1 MPGPRNLGLTLVLG
15 LLLAGATATPASP
28 QDSPNNSPA
37 GIEFFENRIRPVLT
51 DKCNVC
57 HSGDRPQGNLRLDF
71 RGGWQQGGKSGPAII
86 PGQPDNSPLILALRH
101 EGAAS
106 PMPLGSGKLD
116 PEVVKAFEDWVRMG
130 APDPR
135 NQPSAAPKAAKTWS
149 EIFEERSHWWSL
161 QPVARPTLPEVRQ
174 TQWSDQPIDRFVL
187 ARLESEGLAPA
198 PQTDRHIL
206 FRRLSFTLTGLPPTP
221 AEIATF
227 LNDQQPGAYER
238 AVDRLL
244 ASPHFG
250 ERWARHWMDV
260 VRYSDTYG
268 YEWDIP
274 AKGAWRYRDYLIRAF
289 NQDVPY
295 DQLTREQIAGDLLS
309 DPRINHDEQTNES
322 LIGPMFYQMGEK
334 RHGDSLQFN
343 GISQEMLNNKI
354 DAFSKAFQAM
364 TVACARCHDHKLD
377 AISQKDYYAL
387 AGVFMS
393 SRWVTNTLD
402 TGERNRHT
410 LDQLASLKPR
420 LREAVSQWWLEDAVN
435 IPRYLHAALACINGD
450 PRAAELAQG
459 LDPLRLA
466 AWDEAVADADAATD
480 PPLENPIYPWVQL
493 NRVARQDETVSS
505 VWRRLAQDYTQAS
518 RERTESNAREFQVI
532 ADFSKGVPDDWSTD
546 GVGLRQVRNG
556 DFAVALDG
564 RKAIKILLP
573 AGLYT
578 NSLSPRLN
586 GAIRTPYLNHTGRA
600 QLSMQVAGGDF
611 SAHRLIVDNAFLTE
625 RQQYLKA
632 PQPYWVRLSTTA
644 AAKTN
649 RPQTE
654 VEAGESRIYVEIA
667 TKTSNPNFPP
677 RVNLGGKCTEEQARD
692 PRSWFGV
699 TRALLHDKEE
709 KPADELARF
718 QSLFAGDAPA
728 DFAAAASRYQQWL
741 LDSLEAWADGRASA
755 DDVRL
760 INWMLT
766 NHLLPNEQAAHEPVR
781 KLVAAYRE
789 TEKQL
794 ANPWTVNGMADLDAG
809 NDYRL
814 NERGVYEDLGDNV
827 PRGYV
832 EVLAGKRDTSNR
844 HGSGRLELAEHVA
857 DPSNPLTA
865 RVFVNRVW
873 HWVFGAGLVTTPDD
887 FGHLGDRPS
896 HPELLDYLADWFIES
911 GWSTKKLVRLLVT
924 SQTFQQS
931 NEISA
936 RGRNADPNNR
946 LLHYYRPRRLDA
958 ESIRDSLLAVSGRL
972 DQRVFGRTI
981 NPFRS
986 NEDPQKRLFSGPLDG
1001 DGRRSVYVKMTIM
1014 EPPKFLATFNQPS
1027 PKIPTGARDVTNV
1040 PAQALALLNDPFVA
1054 RQAEVWAQR
1063 LIDSQ
1068 HRSREERLSNMFQ
1081 LAFGREPAPRE
1092 LARWR
1097 KAIDDIAG
1105 LYQDVP
1111 EKSPSSSGTGG
1122 VMQSLPVWRDIAHAM
1137 FNAKEFLYVR

>member
-1 MPGPRNLGLTLVLG
+1 
-15 LLLAGATATPASP
+15 
-28 QDSPNNSPA
+28 
-37 GIEFFENRIRPVLT
+37 
-51 DKCNVC
+51 
-57 HSGDRPQGNLRLDF
+57 
-71 RGGWQQGGKSGPAII
+71 
-86 PGQPDNSPLILALRH
+86 
-101 EGAAS
+101 
-106 PMPLGSGKLD
+106 MPLGSAKLD
-116 PEVVKAFEDWVRMG
+116 PAVIKAFEEWVSIG

-135 NQPSAAPKAAKTWS
+135 DSPSASPEKGREKEKTWS

-161 QPVARPTLPEVRQ
+161 QPVKRPAVPEVEQ
-174 TQWSDQPIDRFVL
+174 GQWSDQPVDRFIL

-198 PQTDRHIL
+198 PRAERHVL
-206 FRRLSFTLTGLPPTP
+206 LRRLSFTLTGLPPTP
-221 AEIATF
+221 EDVSAF
-227 LNDQQPGAYER
+227 LDDRRPGAYER

-289 NQDVPY
+289 NQDVPF
-295 DQLTREQIAGDLLS
+295 DQLAREQIAGDLLPA
-309 DPRINHDEQTNES
+309 PRINPDEQINES
-322 LIGPMFYQMGEK
+322 RIGPMFYQMGEK

-393 SRWVTNTLD
+393 SRWVANTLD
-402 TGERNRHT
+402 TRDRNRHT
-410 LDQLASLKPR
+410 FDRLSALKPR
-420 LREAVSQWWLEDAVN
+420 LRQAVSKWWLEDSAG
-435 IPRYLHAALACINGD
+435 IPRYLRAALACVNGD
-450 PRAAELAQG
+450 PNATALAQG
-459 LDPLRLA
+459 LDPVRLA
-466 AWDEAVADADAATD
+466 AWDEVVADADAATD
-480 PPLENPIYPWVQL
+480 PPLENPIYTWLQL
-493 NRVARQDETVSS
+493 NRAVMQGETVRAA
-505 VWRRLAQDYTQAS
+505 WRRLAQDYSQAS
-518 RERTESNAREFQVI
+518 RERDQSNASEFEVI
-532 ADFSKGVPDDWSTD
+532 ADFRKGVPDGWSVD
-546 GVGLRQVRNG
+546 GVGLRQVESG

-564 RKAIKILLP
+564 RKAVKVLFP
-573 AGLYT
+573 AGLYS

-586 GAIRTPYLNHTGRA
+586 GAIRTPYLNHSGRKH
-600 QLSMQVAGGDF
+600 LSMQVAGGDF

-625 RQQYLKA
+625 RQQYLKD
-632 PQPYWVRLSTTA
+632 PEPYWVRLSTTA

-654 VEAGESRIYVEIA
+654 LEVEEARIYVEVA

-677 RVNLGGKCTEEQARD
+677 RVNLGGECTEEQARD
-692 PRSWFGV
+692 PRSWFGI
-699 TRALLHDKEE
+699 TRALLHDKEAE
-709 KPADELARF
+709 PADELTRF
-718 QSLFAGDAPA
+718 QSLFAGDPPA
-728 DFAAAASRYQQWL
+728 DLEAAASRYQQWL
-741 LDSLEAWADGRASA
+741 ANSLQAWADGRASE

-766 NHLLPNEQAAHEPVR
+766 NRLLPNNLEAHEPAR
-781 KLVAAYRE
+781 RLVTAYAKI
-789 TEKQL
+789 EKQL
-794 ANPWTVNGMADLDAG
+794 TDPWTVNGMADLDAG

-814 NERGVYEDLGDNV
+814 NRRGVYEDLGDNV
-827 PRGYV
+827 ARGYV
-832 EVLAGKRDTSNR
+832 EVLAGERDTSNR
-844 HGSGRLELAEHVA
+844 NGSGRLDLAEHVA
-857 DPSNPLTA
+857 NSRNPLTA
-865 RVFVNRVW
+865 RVFANRIW
-873 HWVFGAGLVTTPDD
+873 HWVFAAGLVTTPDD

-896 HPELLDYLADWFIES
+896 HPELLDYLADWFIEN

-931 NEISA
+931 NAVSA
-936 RGRNADPNNR
+936 RGRDADPNNR

-972 DQRVFGRTI
+972 DQHIFGRPI
-981 NPFRS
+981 NPYRS

-1054 RQAEVWAQR
+1054 QQAEIWARR
-1063 LIDSQ
+1063 LIDSP
-1068 HRSREERLSNMFQ
+1068 HASREERLSDMF
-1081 LAFGREPAPRE
+1081 LVAFGREPAPRE
-1092 LARWR
+1092 LARWH
-1097 KAIDDIAG
+1097 KAVDDIAG

-1111 EKSPSSSGTGG
+1111 EKRPSAD
-1122 VMQSLPVWRDIAHAM
+1122 VMNSLPVWKDVAHAM

>member
-1 MPGPRNLGLTLVLG
+1 
-15 LLLAGATATPASP
+15 
-28 QDSPNNSPA
+28 
-37 GIEFFENRIRPVLT
+37 
-51 DKCNVC
+51 
-57 HSGDRPQGNLRLDF
+57 
-71 RGGWQQGGKSGPAII
+71 
-86 PGQPDNSPLILALRH
+86 
-101 EGAAS
+101 AS
-106 PMPLGSGKLD
+106 PMPLGGAKLD
-116 PEVVKAFEDWVRMG
+116 AEVIAAFEEWVRIG

-135 NQPSAAPKAAKTWS
+135 DQASAAPKKEKTWS

-161 QPVARPTLPEVRQ
+161 QPVKKTPVPEVKHA
-174 TQWSDQPIDRFVL
+174 QWSAQAIDRFIL
-187 ARLESEGLAPA
+187 SRLESEGLAPSPRA
-198 PQTDRHIL
+198 GRHIL
-206 FRRLSFTLTGLPPTP
+206 LRRLSFTLTGLPPTP
-221 AEIATF
+221 DDISAF
-227 LNDQQPGAYER
+227 LNDQHPGAYER

-295 DQLTREQIAGDLLS
+295 DQLAREQIAGDLLPE
-309 DPRINHDEQTNES
+309 PRINAAEQINES
-322 LIGPMFYQMGEK
+322 LIGPMFYQMGEN

-387 AGVFMS
+387 GGVFMS
-393 SRWVTNTLD
+393 SRWVSNTLD
-402 TGERNRHT
+402 TGERNRET
-410 LDQLASLKPR
+410 IERLSALKPK
-420 LREAVSQWWLEDAVN
+420 LRTAVSKWWLEDAPG
-435 IPRYLHAALACINGD
+435 IPRYLRAALACVNAD

-459 LDPLRLA
+459 LDPIRLA
-466 AWDEAVADADAATD
+466 AWDEVVLDADADAD
-480 PPLENPIYPWVQL
+480 RNPPLENPVYPWLQL
-493 NRVARQDETVSS
+493 NRLVKEGETVSAA
-505 VWRRLAQDYTQAS
+505 WQRLAEQYRQAS
-518 RERTESNAREFQVI
+518 RERMENNARDFQVI
-532 ADFSKGVPDDWSTD
+532 ADFSKGTPDGWSVD
-546 GVGLRQVRNG
+546 GAGLRQVSNG

-564 RKAIKILLP
+564 RKAIKILFP

-586 GAIRTPYLNHTGRA
+586 GAIRTPYLNHTGREH
-600 QLSMQVAGGDF
+600 LSMQVAGGDF

-625 RQQYLKA
+625 RQQYLKS
-632 PQPYWVRLSTTA
+632 PLPYWVRLSTTA

-649 RPQTE
+649 RPQTK
-654 VEAGESRIYVEIA
+654 VEAEDTRIYVEVA

-677 RVNLGGKCTEEQARD
+677 RVGLGGKCSEEQAAD
-692 PRSWFGV
+692 PRSWFGI
-699 TRALLHDKEE
+699 TKALLHDKEAE
-709 KPADELARF
+709 PADELTRF
-718 QSLFAGDAPA
+718 ESLFAADAPA
-728 DFAAAASRYQQWL
+728 DLAAAAARYEQWL
-741 LDSLEAWADGRASA
+741 AGSIDAWANNRASQ

-760 INWMLT
+760 VNWMLT
-766 NHLLPNEQAAHEPVR
+766 KRLLPNERALHEPVG
-781 KLVAAYRE
+781 KLVTAYQE
-789 TEKQL
+789 TEQQL

-809 NDYRL
+809 NNYRL
-814 NERGVYEDLGDNV
+814 NERGVYEDLGDSV

-832 EVLAGKRDTSNR
+832 EVLAGKRDAANLN
-844 HGSGRLELAEHVA
+844 GSGRLQLAEAVA
-857 DPSNPLTA
+857 NPANPLTA

-887 FGHLGDRPS
+887 FGHLGERPS
-896 HPELLDYLADWFIES
+896 HPELLDYLAGWFVEND
-911 GWSTKKLVRLLVT
+911 WSTKKLVRLLVT
-924 SQTFQQS
+924 SETFRQS
-931 NEISA
+931 NEMSA
-936 RGRNADPNNR
+936 RGRDTDPNNR

-958 ESIRDSLLAVSGRL
+958 ESIRDSVLAVSGRL
-972 DQRVFGRTI
+972 DPHIFGPAI
-981 NPFRS
+981 DPFRS
-986 NEDPQKRLFSGPLDG
+986 SEDPEKRLFSGPLDG

-1040 PAQALALLNDPFVA
+1040 PAQALALLNDPFVE
-1054 RQAEVWAQR
+1054 RQAEIWAQS
-1063 LIDSQ
+1063 LIDSP
-1068 HRSREERLSNMFQ
+1068 HASREQRLADMFR
-1081 LAFGREPAPRE
+1081 LAFGREAEPGE
-1092 LARWR
+1092 LARWN

-1111 EKSPSSSGTGG
+1111 EKRPSNDL
-1122 VMQSLPVWRDIAHAM
+1122 MRSLPVWKDVAHAM

>member
-1 MPGPRNLGLTLVLG
+1 
-15 LLLAGATATPASP
+15 
-28 QDSPNNSPA
+28 
-37 GIEFFENRIRPVLT
+37 
-51 DKCNVC
+51 
-57 HSGDRPQGNLRLDF
+57 
-71 RGGWQQGGKSGPAII
+71 
-86 PGQPDNSPLILALRH
+86 
-101 EGAAS
+101 
-106 PMPLGSGKLD
+106 MPLGSEKLD
-116 PEVVKAFEDWVRMG
+116 PAVIIAFEEWVSIG

-135 NQPSAAPKAAKTWS
+135 DQPSVTPAQEKKAEKSWS

-161 QPVARPTLPEVRQ
+161 QPVSRPLVPDVQ
-174 TQWSDQPIDRFVL
+174 QLQWSDQAVDRFIL
-187 ARLESEGLAPA
+187 ARLESKGLAPA
-198 PQTDRHIL
+198 RRAERHIL
-206 FRRLSFTLTGLPPTP
+206 LRRLSFTLTGLPPTP
-221 AEIATF
+221 EDLDAF
-227 LNDQQPGAYER
+227 LNDREPGAYER
-238 AVDRLL
+238 AVNRLL
-244 ASPHFG
+244 GSPHFG

-289 NQDVPY
+289 NEDVPF
-295 DQLTREQIAGDLLS
+295 DQLAREQIAGDLLPA
-309 DPRINHDEQTNES
+309 PRINRDEQINES
-322 LIGPMFYQMGEK
+322 RIGPMFYQMGEK

-393 SRWVTNTLD
+393 SRWVANTLD
-402 TGERNRHT
+402 TGARNRHV
-410 LDQLASLKPR
+410 LDQLAALKPK
-420 LREAVSQWWLEDAVN
+420 LRQATSQWWLEDSAG
-435 IPRYLHAALACINGD
+435 IPRYLRAALACVNGD
-450 PRAAELAQG
+450 PNAAELAQG
-459 LDPLRLA
+459 LDPVRLA
-466 AWDEAVADADAATD
+466 AWDEVFADADAAPDTD
-480 PPLENPIYPWVQL
+480 TKPPLENPVYPWLQL
-493 NRVARQDETVSS
+493 NRAVIQGESASAA
-505 VWRRLAQDYTQAS
+505 WRRLAKDYSQAS
-518 RERTESNAREFQVI
+518 RERAESNASAFEVI
-532 ADFSKGVPDDWSTD
+532 ADFRKGVPDGWSVD
-546 GVGLRQVRNG
+546 GVGLRQVESG
-556 DFAVALDG
+556 DFAVDIEG
-564 RKAIKILLP
+564 RKAIKILFP

-586 GAIRTPYLNHTGRA
+586 GAIRTPYLNHSGHKH
-600 QLSMQVAGGDF
+600 LSMQVAGGDF

-625 RQQYLKA
+625 RQQYLKD
-632 PQPYWVRLSTTA
+632 PEPYWVRLSTTA

-649 RPQTE
+649 RPQTALE
-654 VEAGESRIYVEIA
+654 VEETRVYVEVA

-677 RVNLGGKCTEEQARD
+677 RVNLGGECSEEQARD
-692 PRSWFGV
+692 PRSWFGI

-709 KPADELARF
+709 EPADELTRF
-718 QSLFAGDAPA
+718 EFLFAGDTPA
-728 DFAAAASRYQQWL
+728 DLKAATSRYQQWL
-741 LDSLEAWADGRASA
+741 ASSINAWADNRASE

-766 NHLLPNEQAAHEPVR
+766 NRLLPNDLEGNEAVR
-781 KLVAAYRE
+781 RLMTAYSE

-794 ANPWTVNGMADLDAG
+794 ADPWTVNGLADLDSG

-832 EVLAGKRDTSNR
+832 EVLAGKRDGSNLN
-844 HGSGRLELAEHVA
+844 GSGRLDLAERVA
-857 DPSNPLTA
+857 RPANPLTA

-873 HWVFGAGLVTTPDD
+873 HWVFGAGLVTTPND

-896 HPELLDYLADWFIES
+896 HPELLDYLADWFIEN

-931 NEISA
+931 NEVSA
-936 RGRNADPNNR
+936 RARDADPSNR
-946 LLHYYRPRRLDA
+946 LLHYYRPQRLDA

-972 DQRVFGRTI
+972 DQETFGRPI
-981 NPFRS
+981 NPYRS

-1054 RQAEVWAQR
+1054 QQAEIWARR
-1063 LIDSQ
+1063 LIDSP
-1068 HRSREERLSNMFQ
+1068 HTSREERLGDMFQ
-1081 LAFGREPAPRE
+1081 LAFGREPNARE

-1097 KAIDDIAG
+1097 KAVDDIAG

-1111 EKSPSSSGTGG
+1111 EKRPTAD
-1122 VMQSLPVWRDIAHAM
+1122 VMSSLPVWKDVAHAM